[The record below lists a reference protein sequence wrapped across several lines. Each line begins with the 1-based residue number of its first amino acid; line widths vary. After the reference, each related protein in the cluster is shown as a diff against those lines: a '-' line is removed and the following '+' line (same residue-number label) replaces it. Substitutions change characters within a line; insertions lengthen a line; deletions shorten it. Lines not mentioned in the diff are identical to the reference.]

1 MVQRE
6 KAERL
11 LSSLL
16 DALAD
21 LARYRDRVGLD
32 DLRRDRDVQNMV
44 LRALYVAVQSCID
57 LGFHV
62 AGAKRLPQATTYQEV
77 FLRLDEAGL
86 LAPDLALRLS
96 GWAGFRNVLAHFYPV
111 IDFDR
116 VHATLRSDLPDLEA
130 FAAVVAGMLEEEE

>member
-16 DALAD
+16 DAIAD
-21 LARYRDRVGLD
+21 LARYRDRVELGE
-32 DLRRDRDVQNMV
+32 LRHSRDTQNMV
-44 LRALYVAVQSCID
+44 LHALYVAIQSCID

-62 AGAKRLPQATTYQEV
+62 AGDRRLPRASTYQEI
-77 FLRLDEAGL
+77 FLRLAEAGL
-86 LAPDLALRLS
+86 LDPDLAHRLS

-116 VHATLRSDLPDLEA
+116 VHAALQNDLGDLEA
-130 FAAVVAGMLEEEE
+130 FAVAVSRMLDE